1 MSIIRDFGNPFNVQD
16 WTLPINLIPN
26 TWGSI
31 QNLQLFETEP
41 VAEQSVVFQEVQKSF
56 GLVVDRVRGDRS
68 NVNTD
73 YTRKIHAL
81 PIPHFPLQDQILPKD
96 VQGKTSYTNLS
107 EAETID
113 GVRMR
118 RMERIRNSHA
128 VTLERARAQLLT
140 TGTYYAPNG
149 TVGGNMFTE
158 MGVTQTSVDF
168 TLGTASTNLISKIE
182 ACIAAIQDNAG
193 LISIT
198 GVVALCSPTFFAKL
212 IAHPQMST
220 AYQYY
225 TTSGAAEPLRK
236 RLSPNGD
243 ATSLHRVFDF
253 GGVQFIEMRDKYKDI
268 NGNVVQLIPDQTAVF
283 IPTGTDYFRTYFAP
297 AERFGLVNTL
307 GMELYMFE
315 YANPQGTAIDI
326 ETESNFLNFCQ
337 KPAIVVQAI
346 TST

>member
-1 MSIIRDFGNPFNVQD
+1 MTIIRDFGNAYNVVD
-16 WTLPINLIPN
+16 FTLPINLIPN
-26 TWGSI
+26 KWGSI
-31 QNLQLFETEP
+31 QNLQLFESEP

-56 GLVVDRVRGDRS
+56 GLIVDRVRGDRS

-96 VQGKTSYTNLS
+96 IQGKTSYTNLS

-158 MGVTQTSVDF
+158 MGVTQTVVDF
-168 TLGTASTNLISKIE
+168 LLGTAGTSLISKIE
-182 ACIAAIQDNAG
+182 AAIAAIQDNAG
-193 LISIT
+193 AISIT
-198 GVVALCSPTFFAKL
+198 GVVALCSPVFFSKL
-212 IAHPQMST
+212 INHPQMTT

-236 RLSPNGD
+236 RLSPDGN

-253 GGVQFIEMRDKYKDI
+253 GGVQFIEMRDAYTDV
-268 NGNVVQLIPDQTAVF
+268 NGVKTQLIPSGDAVF

-315 YANPQGTAIDI
+315 FANAQGTSIDL
-326 ETESNFLNFCQ
+326 ETESNFLNFMQ
-337 KPAIVVQAI
+337 KPAVVIQAT

>member
-1 MSIIRDFGNPFNVQD
+1 MIIRDFGNPYNVVD
-16 WTLPINLIPN
+16 FTLPINLIPN
-26 TWGSI
+26 TWGTI
-31 QNLQLFETEP
+31 QNLNLFETEP

-56 GLVVDRVRGDRS
+56 GLIVDRVRGDRG

-73 YTRKIHAL
+73 YTRKIHSL

-96 VQGKTSYTNLS
+96 VQGKSSYVNLS
-107 EAETID
+107 EAETLD

-128 VTLERARAQLLT
+128 VTLERARALLLT
-140 TGTYYAPNG
+140 SGAYYAPTG
-149 TVGGNMFTE
+149 TISGNAYTE
-158 MGVTQTSVDF
+158 MGVTPTSIDF
-168 TLGTASTNLISKIE
+168 ALGTSTTNLISKIE
-182 ACIAAIQDNAG
+182 ACISAIQDNAG
-193 LISIT
+193 AISIT
-198 GVVALCSPTFFAKL
+198 GVVALCAPDWFAKL
-212 IAHPQMST
+212 IAHPQIST

-236 RLSPNGD
+236 RLSPDGS

-268 NGNVVQLIPDQTAVF
+268 NGNVVQLIPAGTAVF
-283 IPTGTDYFRTYFAP
+283 VPTGTDYFRTYFAP

-315 YANPQGTAIDI
+315 FANAQGTSIDL
-326 ETESNFLNFCQ
+326 ETESNFLNFMQ
-337 KPAIVVQAI
+337 KPAVVIQAT